1 MYREM
6 SFRLYVIIISLLNAM
21 VLAVIFFTLRRY
33 LAPSLLVV
41 LIAGLMPFMAFLIL
55 YSGSSASGL
64 MIDIEGYVPKQ
75 TKP

>member
-1 MYREM
+1 MYREI
-6 SFRLYVIIISLLNAM
+6 SFRLYVIIFSLLNAI
-21 VLAVIFFTLRRY
+21 VLAVIFFTLQRY

-55 YSGSSASGL
+55 YSGSSTSGL
-64 MIDIEGYVPKQ
+64 MIDIEEYAPKH